1 MLRKK
6 MISGIGN
13 DEPIPFIIAAIV
25 AKQAEAMS
33 IRITL
38 MESQKSKV
46 ISQNVVGCMIV
57 PVSGVRRKKQIL

>member
-1 MLRKK
+1 MLRNK

-13 DEPIPFIIAAIV
+13 EDPIPFIIAAIV
-25 AKQAEAMS
+25 AKQAEAIS

-46 ISQNVVGCMIV
+46 KSQNVVIGCLSPGFMH
-57 PVSGVRRKKQIL
+57 GNAFL